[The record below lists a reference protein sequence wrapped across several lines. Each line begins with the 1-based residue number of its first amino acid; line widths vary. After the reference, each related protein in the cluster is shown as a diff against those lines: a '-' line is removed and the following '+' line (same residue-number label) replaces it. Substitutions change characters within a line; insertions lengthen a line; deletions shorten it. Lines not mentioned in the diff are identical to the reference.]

1 MCDPIPGRES
11 AQQPVHV
18 PVLLGP
24 VLDFLDLH
32 PGLVVVDGTVGAG
45 GHAQHI
51 LERIQPGGRLIGMD
65 RDPMMLA
72 HARKVLTQPDVCLVH
87 ANYADLGQALAGR
100 GLSFV
105 DRVLIDLGLS
115 SDQLA
120 DAGRGFSFDA
130 DGPLDM
136 RFDTSHGPTAADL
149 VNRCP
154 EAELARILF
163 EYGEERHSRRIARRI
178 VAQRPIRTAAELA
191 ELVRR
196 AAPPHRGRQRIHPAT
211 RVFQALRIAANDELG
226 ALRTLLH
233 NELPRV
239 LRPGGRAVVIS
250 FHSLEDRLVKQAF
263 RDRDRWE
270 NLTRKPVIADEAEL
284 RANPRSRSAKL
295 RAAVI
300 KGQVPT

>member
-1 MCDPIPGRES
+1 
-11 AQQPVHV
+11 
-18 PVLLGP
+18 
-24 VLDFLDLH
+24 
-32 PGLVVVDGTVGAG
+32 
-45 GHAQHI
+45 
-51 LERIQPGGRLIGMD
+51 
-65 RDPMMLA
+65 MMLA

-136 RFDTSHGPTAADL
+136 RVDTSHGPTAADL